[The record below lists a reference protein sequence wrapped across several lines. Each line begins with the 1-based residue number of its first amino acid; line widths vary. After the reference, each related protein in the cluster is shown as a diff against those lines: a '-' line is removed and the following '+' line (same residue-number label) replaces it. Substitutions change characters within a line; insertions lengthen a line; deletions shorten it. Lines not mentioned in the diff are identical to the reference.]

1 MWGSWACALQTHGGV
16 PSLLGGLGGTKNPA
30 VSMGPLGGGLGLG
43 LSTDGFI
50 RREEGTRKHNL
61 CPLVSSHVENSAI
74 KKAVFSAGCS
84 WPEYETK
91 EIYHPPPYFPFPWP
105 RVCFVDQA
113 GLKPAAV
120 LVPLLPS
127 AGIRCV
133 LSRSAKNP
141 FSLRCSQP
149 VVLCY

>member
-43 LSTDGFI
+43 LSTNGFI

-74 KKAVFSAGCS
+74 KKAIFSAGCS

-91 EIYHPPPYFPFPWP
+91 EIYHPPPYFPSPGREFALWT
-105 RVCFVDQA
+105 R
-113 GLKPAAV
+113 
-120 LVPLLPS
+120 LVSNLRQFLCLLLPS

-141 FSLRCSQP
+141 FSLRRSQP